1 MYQIRKMH
9 AQKALYINV
18 IKVQVT
24 VVIVPAYL
32 EIEIQTEPFNITT

>member
-24 VVIVPAYL
+24 VIVPAYL